1 MAYVQGRAVSFRWGR
16 SRFFLEFGW
25 LLRILRAASG
35 HLVNKHASLC
45 CLRIL
50 NTQLPSCQQQFA
62 ASAQSRQI
70 CHFLFIQ
77 HIKLPSHYNIT
88 CTIPN
93 PPPKLKHAACHIVFS
108 VSLQNYSKRKT
119 IVSFPFYIR
128 PPFEFGKSDLD
139 VPLEI
144 RIKG

>member
-1 MAYVQGRAVSFRWGR
+1 MFRGELLVLDEDGLV
-16 SRFFLEFGW
+16 FFLEFGW
-25 LLRILRAASG
+25 LLILRGASG

-93 PPPKLKHAACHIVFS
+93 PPPKLKHATCHIVFS
-108 VSLQNYSKRKT
+108 VSLQNYSKRMT

-128 PPFEFGKSDLD
+128 PPVRFREELLGCPVGS
-139 VPLEI
+139 
-144 RIKG
+144 